1 MRLDKYLKVSR
12 LIKRRTVANEACD
25 NGLVTVNGKP
35 ARASYEVKEGDR
47 ISLRFGAR
55 TLTVE
60 VLSVQ
65 ETVRQSEAAALYRQ
79 YLTGCRPAL
88 LSPAPSA
95 YTCATGRDG
104 SMTNEFSIP
113 AASHRLEL
121 TGREHL
127 QRFRRGGCGAL
138 RRKRRHY
145 DHLRRNPHRHRRES
159 SYRQAVSGGRGTV
172 CGRPHRLR
180 VL

>member
-25 NGLVTVNGKP
+25 NGLVTVNDKP

-55 TLTVE
+55 IITVE

-79 YLTGCRPAL
+79 TYNLWYAEEKK
-88 LSPAPSA
+88 
-95 YTCATGRDG
+95 D
-104 SMTNEFSIP
+104 
-113 AASHRLEL
+113 RL
-121 TGREHL
+121 
-127 QRFRRGGCGAL
+127 
-138 RRKRRHY
+138 
-145 DHLRRNPHRHRRES
+145 
-159 SYRQAVSGGRGTV
+159 
-172 CGRPHRLR
+172 
-180 VL
+180 